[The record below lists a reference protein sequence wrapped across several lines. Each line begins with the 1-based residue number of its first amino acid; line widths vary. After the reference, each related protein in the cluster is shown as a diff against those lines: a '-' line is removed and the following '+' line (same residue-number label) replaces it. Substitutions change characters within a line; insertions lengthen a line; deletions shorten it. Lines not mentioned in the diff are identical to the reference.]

1 MLPFLFRVEDDIVLN
16 TKQGWYQ
23 KLNSTGKETV
33 VAYLF
38 LIPSLF
44 FFVTFVLIPMIMGIF
59 TSFFD
64 YTNLNFEFNGL
75 ANYIRLFDEN
85 EYYLRSL
92 KNTIILVVVAVP
104 FIVLFSLFAGYVLYH
119 RQPFTRAAYRAIFYL
134 PVVTGSVAVVV
145 FWAWLFNEHNGVLN
159 WVLRDVLGTIDKN
172 ISWLGDKKYALS
184 TIITVLITTS
194 VGQPIVLYI
203 AALGNLDVSQLEAAK
218 IDGASEWQVFKHVT
232 IPGIM
237 PTTLYVV
244 IITTINTF
252 QCFNLV
258 QLLTNGAPSFHSS
271 TVMFLVYEQAFNL
284 KQFGFAN
291 AMGVS
296 LAIIIGLISM
306 VQYKVFKTDSN

>member
-1 MLPFLFRVEDDIVLN
+1 MLSKSRQN
-16 TKQGWYQ
+16 WYHN
-23 KLNSTGKETV
+23 LSSSGKETL

-44 FFVTFVLIPMIMGIF
+44 FFGIFILVPMGMGVF

-64 YTNLNFEFNGL
+64 YTSTTFEFNGL
-75 ANYIRLFDEN
+75 GNYIRLFDEN
-85 EYYLRSL
+85 EYYLRAL

-104 FIVLFSLFAGYVLYH
+104 IIVLFSLFAGYVLYY
-119 RQPFTRAAYRAIFYL
+119 RKPITRATFRAIFYL

-159 WVLRDVLGTIDKN
+159 WLLRDVLGTIDKN
-172 ISWLGDKKYALS
+172 ISWLGDKNYALG

-203 AALGNLDVSQLEAAK
+203 ASLGNLDVSQLEAAK

-258 QLLTNGAPSFHSS
+258 QLLTNGAPSFHSA
-271 TVMFLVYEQAFNL
+271 TVMFLVYEQAFSL

-306 VQYKVFKTDSN
+306 VQYKVFKTDGN